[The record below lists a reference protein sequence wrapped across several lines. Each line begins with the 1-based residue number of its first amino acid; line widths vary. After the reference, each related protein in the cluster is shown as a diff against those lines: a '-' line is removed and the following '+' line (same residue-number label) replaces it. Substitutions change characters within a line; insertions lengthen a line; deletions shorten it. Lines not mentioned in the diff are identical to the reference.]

1 MCFCCILFA
10 RACAQPLTEVQE
22 YLDDYS
28 HDLHIAN
35 LPSAAEGVLLS
46 KLLVALPV
54 EPHQY
59 TGQSSTTF
67 DANSDY
73 EGRFALLLPSLSNE
87 TEQTNLPPVD
97 ELWQVESNVSYVNTY

>member
-1 MCFCCILFA
+1 M
-10 RACAQPLTEVQE
+10 EVQE

-35 LPSAAEGVLLS
+35 LPSAAEGRLLS

-54 EPHQY
+54 EPRHY

-67 DANSDY
+67 DANSYY
-73 EGRFALLLPSLSNE
+73 EGRFALLLRYQTKPSRQIYHLW
-87 TEQTNLPPVD
+87 TNFGRWKATRV
-97 ELWQVESNVSYVNTY
+97 VCVVCFA